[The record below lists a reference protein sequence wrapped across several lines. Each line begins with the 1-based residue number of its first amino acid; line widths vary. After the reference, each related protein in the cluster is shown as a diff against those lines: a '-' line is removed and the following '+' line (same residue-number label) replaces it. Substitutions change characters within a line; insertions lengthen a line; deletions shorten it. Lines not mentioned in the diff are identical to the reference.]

1 MYFVDQA
8 LIVLRLDVGDHH
20 LDVAQNSG
28 AVLAKSLQIVH
39 AHLRKVL
46 LLNLGVGREQAAK
59 VNKVYSKSTSTFG
72 HK

>member
-1 MYFVDQA
+1 
-8 LIVLRLDVGDHH
+8 
-20 LDVAQNSG
+20 
-28 AVLAKSLQIVH
+28 VLAKSLQIVH